1 MLGIDYAEIAT
12 SAVRFWVAAGSA
24 ALLVLV
30 CVLAF
35 VRTRKAAIEGG
46 AGSAIVMMVIGAAA
60 LGAASAWAVLDI
72 RPFGDQRAERRALEM
87 RAQELTLRTLAPGSP
102 LACLDA
108 LTGDNV
114 EAACERALFA
124 TPATVATATTFVVA
138 RLALLADMTSYAS
151 NGGADIDNGTLPLR
165 RALEADRFGLL
176 AHALA
181 VRDGCTSEHCAAL
194 AVLQDSDRVRAN
206 MREDAFDRYLE
217 RYVATWAL
225 VPEVPVAEA
234 SPTPL
239 GAVGSLGAQGSR
251 KVSVNI
257 DFPSAASIPPVSIMN
272 PEPKAPGAAAAA
284 RSKPEPGGATSPRGP
299 RKQTANA
306 PGQGGAASSAAE
318 PVDPVWMPAVPAAQ
332 ASAGEASAATNSAA
346 NPSAP
351 VQLNPFPPPPAG
363 APGTTVRA
371 Q

>member
-1 MLGIDYAEIAT
+1 MLGLDYAEIAT
-12 SAVRFWVAAGSA
+12 STVRFWVAAGSA

-46 AGSAIVMMVIGAAA
+46 TGSAIVMMVIGAAA

-138 RLALLADMTSYAS
+138 RLALLADMTSNA
-151 NGGADIDNGTLPLR
+151 GTDGADNATLPLR

-217 RYVATWAL
+217 RYVAMWAL

-234 SPTPL
+234 SQAQP
-239 GAVGSLGAQGSR
+239 GAVGSFGAQGSR

-306 PGQGGAASSAAE
+306 PGQGGAASSTAE
-318 PVDPVWMPAVPAAQ
+318 PVDPVWMPAVPAAAAQ
-332 ASAGEASAATNSAA
+332 ANAGEASAATNSAA